1 VLSWGPNRR
10 RRDRL
15 VLGPRLPGRK
25 GAFATYQSR
34 AAGDYSGAG
43 VRRRTAKES
52 MKREMPLKIKLTPI
66 SVPITQT
73 ELDGQWAQI
82 KNPRIS
88 VMMPSNNTQ
97 PELWTLRC

>member
-1 VLSWGPNRR
+1 MFSARGSRGVRA
-10 RRDRL
+10 
-15 VLGPRLPGRK
+15 
-25 GAFATYQSR
+25 AFATYQSR